1 LHALAEARDDAIIQQ
16 VRGPGSTWESATSE
30 QRATLLRDALL
41 PIPRSGGQFLYAVA
55 RSISAA
61 RIVEFGTS
69 FGVSTI
75 YFAAAL
81 RDGGGGLVIGSELDA
96 TKVAKANQHGPVPE
110 QLDSF
115 VLICYDFEG
124 VIMELFVLCKDAR
137 QWSGLLQRSSIDSG
151 L

>member
-1 LHALAEARDDAIIQQ
+1 MVITRGLPFFGGQRHA
-16 VRGPGSTWESATSE
+16 G
-30 QRATLLRDALL
+30 LRKQLFAGFVHAQHGVL
-41 PIPRSGGQFLYAVA
+41 PIVGFPIQ
-55 RSISAA
+55 
-61 RIVEFGTS
+61 
-69 FGVSTI
+69 
-75 YFAAAL
+75 
-81 RDGGGGLVIGSELDA
+81 
-96 TKVAKANQHGPVPE
+96 GPVPE